1 MYIRVT
7 VLPGNGDRSE
17 SRGGQDELYPQAK
30 RGCCRAGGKSVSV
43 LPGIHNQECN
53 WRCRSGELD
62 IIAEYEDGIVFIEVR
77 SRSGAG
83 VQGTPEESVDERKIR
98 QVRNTAQV
106 YLHMRGLN
114 NPVISFDVIA
124 VQLNRDLS
132 IASLRHIRE
141 AF

>member
-1 MYIRVT
+1 MSH
-7 VLPGNGDRSE
+7 GADRTNYTRRQKGAAAEQAASLYLS
-17 SRGGQDELYPQAK
+17 SRGYII
-30 RGCCRAGGKSVSV
+30 R
-43 LPGIHNQECN
+43 ECN